1 MYCIIILLLLPVFI
15 SSSSCS
21 TLSYQWLGS
30 LCFYPFHGRIIWHWL
45 SLSKEQQL
53 PSIATNT
60 AVCPL
65 VSWSVIASFT
75 SFAMCKPLR
84 RIHSRFPISTEYT
97 WEADGP
103 SWREKRKTRD
113 LQMGDMPETLCLR
126 TTVSGCTSYWN
137 TLQRFSFVSL
147 WLGMATSKTLHLG
160 AYRMKWGLFEVLLS
174 WPNPNA
180 SPLPADSLR
189 KRFSF
194 KTHFWACLYTELRH
208 ELNGSIC
215 TYLPLRVRI
224 VFLDKRSM
232 HIS

>member
-1 MYCIIILLLLPVFI
+1 MQILEVIII

-21 TLSYQWLGS
+21 TLNYQWLGS
-30 LCFYPFHGRIIWHWL
+30 FCFYPFHGRIIWHLL

-103 SWREKRKTRD
+103 TWREKRKTRN
-113 LQMGDMPETLCLR
+113 LQKLDMPETLCLR
-126 TTVSGCTSYWN
+126 TTVSGCTCYWN
-137 TLQRFSFVSL
+137 TLQRFSFV
-147 WLGMATSKTLHLG
+147 WVFDWEWPHP
-160 AYRMKWGLFEVLLS
+160 RHFIWGLIERNEAYLKGCCRGQTQTHRHYLLTAHKTFLLQDSLLS
-174 WPNPNA
+174 LFIHRTA
-180 SPLPADSLR
+180 SW
-189 KRFSF
+189 
-194 KTHFWACLYTELRH
+194 T
-208 ELNGSIC
+208 
-215 TYLPLRVRI
+215 
-224 VFLDKRSM
+224 
-232 HIS
+232 